1 MASTT
6 KVCDQYHWLLLELPT
21 SSGSMLLGSGSEN
34 GSGSDIFKSSWFGS
48 ESRRSS
54 TTNVTNIKVH
64 RGIGALD

>member
-6 KVCDQYHWLLLELPT
+6 KVCDQYYWLLLELPT
-21 SSGSMLLGSGSEN
+21 SSGSVLL
-34 GSGSDIFKSSWFGS
+34 GSGSDIFRSSQFGS

-64 RGIGALD
+64 RGIGALH